1 MLQHGSYTLL
11 IDACYD
17 REQFPT
23 LEDAI
28 EWTWASTADE
38 IEAVKFVL
46 TKFFELENGV
56 YVQNRIREELAEYH
70 AKAETNKRIA
80 LEREVIRAQKRT
92 ERERTVNEPCKSGDE
107 PPPNHKPITNNH
119 KPIKEKSA
127 VAPHLL
133 GIPEKLLADFL
144 EVRKA
149 KRAGKLTETALKGL
163 EREGQKAGLT
173 TIEAITA
180 CVEYGW
186 QGFNAGW
193 YTDRHK
199 TRAST
204 AANATTKYAGAA
216 AAIFQMDEEV
226 IDV

>member
-1 MLQHGSYTLL
+1 MAYRRLIEMYYDTEQPIPELTQSVSRRLRVATEALNVVLQDFFVFKNGAYHHARC
-11 IDACYD
+11 DH
-17 REQFPT
+17 
-23 LEDAI
+23 
-28 EWTWASTADE
+28 E
-38 IEAVKFVL
+38 I
-46 TKFFELENGV
+46 
-56 YVQNRIREELAEYH
+56 AEYNK
-70 AKAETNKRIA
+70 KADIA
-80 LEREVIRAQKRT
+80 RANGRNGGRRKAAPVLEKNPAGSVSVATKNPTPTRPLANQEPRT
-92 ERERTVNEPCKSGDE
+92 
-107 PPPNHKPITNNH
+107 INH

-133 GIPEKLLADFL
+133 GIPEKLLSDFL

-193 YTDRHK
+193 YEERHK
-199 TRAST
+199 IRAS
-204 AANATTKYAGAA
+204 NSMNSTTKYAGAA
-216 AAIFQMDEEV
+216 AAIFQMDEEI